1 MKFTPLLLLTLI
13 AGPALAQNA
22 ELQRCRAI
30 PDKDQRVLCY
40 DALAAR
46 DAEGRPTAISAAAP
60 SRTDTFGLPAQR
72 PGEADVVGSQIM
84 GLVEG
89 WGPNSLIRLANGQ
102 VWQVKDNSSVVL
114 YLKDPKV
121 KVRRGVLGSFILEL
135 EGSNETARVQRL
147 P

>member
-1 MKFTPLLLLTLI
+1 MKHSLLLILVLLS
-13 AGPALAQNA
+13 GSALAQNA

-46 DAEGRPTAISAAAP
+46 DAEGRPTAAAAAAP
-60 SRTDTFGLPAQR
+60 PRTDTFGRPVQR
-72 PGEADVVGSQIM
+72 PGEPDVVESQIV

-89 WGPNSLIRLANGQ
+89 WGPNSVIRLANGQ
-102 VWQVKDNSSVVL
+102 AWQVKDNGSVVL

-121 KVRRGVLGSFILEL
+121 KVRRGVPGSFILEL
-135 EGSNETARVQRL
+135 EGSNETAKVQRL

>member
-13 AGPALAQNA
+13 SGSALAQNA
-22 ELQRCRAI
+22 ELQRCRAM
-30 PDKDQRVLCY
+30 PDKEQRVICY

-46 DAEGRPTAISAAAP
+46 DAEARPAPTPAATAP
-60 SRTDTFGLPAQR
+60 RTDDFGLPSQR
-72 PGEADVVGSQIM
+72 PGQAEVVESQIM

-102 VWQVKDNSSVVL
+102 VWQVKDDSSAVL
-114 YLKDPKV
+114 YLQSPKV
-121 KVRRGVLGSFILEL
+121 RVRRGVMGTFVLEL
-135 EGSNETARVQRL
+135 EGSNHTARVQRL